1 MKTRRCYTV
10 PLPGRA
16 PLQLG
21 ERTLVMGIVNVTP
34 DSFSDGGL
42 CLDPGRAVAHAL
54 ELEAAGA
61 DVLDVGGESTRPGAA
76 ALPADE
82 ELARVAPVL
91 RGLMAAARVP
101 VSVDTYKADVARVAL
116 DLGATMV
123 NDVSGLLYDPEL
135 AEVVASRGA
144 ALVLMHTRGRSRE
157 MYQDA
162 EYSNVGGEVAGEL
175 ADQVAVAVGAG
186 VERTQIIVDPGL
198 GFAKRAEHSYAALA
212 SLADLVSLDRP
223 ILVGP
228 SRKSFLATDGDA
240 GPRERDWETAA
251 AVTAAVLHGAHL
263 VRVHEV
269 ADLIRVVRVADRIQA
284 HGPGTSASG
293 NEAEG

>member
-10 PLPGRA
+10 PLPGAA
-16 PLQLG
+16 PLKLG

-61 DVLDVGGESTRPGAA
+61 DVLDIGGESTRPGAA
-76 ALPADE
+76 ALSADE

-91 RGLMAAARVP
+91 RGLMGAVRVP

-157 MYQDA
+157 MYQAA

-212 SLADLVSLDRP
+212 SLAVLVSLDRP

-228 SRKSFLATDGDA
+228 SRKSFLATDDDA

-251 AVTAAVLHGAHL
+251 AVTAAVLYGAHL

-269 ADLIRVVRVADRIQA
+269 ADLVRVVRVADRIQA
-284 HGPGTSASG
+284 HRPDTSASG
-293 NEAEG
+293 TETEG

>member
-1 MKTRRCYTV
+1 
-10 PLPGRA
+10 
-16 PLQLG
+16 
-21 ERTLVMGIVNVTP
+21 MGIVNVTP
-34 DSFSDGGL
+34 DSFSDGGV
-42 CLDPGRAVAHAL
+42 CLDPEKAVAHAL
-54 ELEAAGA
+54 ELEASGA

-76 ALPADE
+76 ALSVDE
-82 ELARVAPVL
+82 ELARVVPVL
-91 RGLMAAARVP
+91 RGLVAAARVP

-116 DLGATMV
+116 DLGASIV

-135 AEVVASRGA
+135 AQVVASRGA

-157 MYQDA
+157 MYKNA
-162 EYSNVGGEVAGEL
+162 EYRNVAREVTGEL
-175 ADQVAVAVGAG
+175 GDQVGVAMGAG

-212 SLADLVSLDRP
+212 SLEELGSLDTP

-228 SRKSFLATDGDA
+228 SRKSFLATDGEP
-240 GPRERDWETAA
+240 GPRDRDWETAA

-269 ADLIRVVRVADRIQA
+269 ADLVRVVRVADRI
-284 HGPGTSASG
+284 HEHRPETCVPR
-293 NEAEG
+293 NEAEQ

>member
-1 MKTRRCYTV
+1 MRSNWKRPGRMCWTSAANQR
-10 PLPGRA
+10 GRA
-16 PLQLG
+16 PRRCRPTRNWRG
-21 ERTLVMGIVNVTP
+21 WRR
-34 DSFSDGGL
+34 
-42 CLDPGRAVAHAL
+42 CCVASWAQS
-54 ELEAAGA
+54 GC
-61 DVLDVGGESTRPGAA
+61 RW
-76 ALPADE
+76 
-82 ELARVAPVL
+82 
-91 RGLMAAARVP
+91 
-101 VSVDTYKADVARVAL
+101 SVDTYKADVARVAL

-135 AEVVASRGA
+135 AEVVASRSA

-157 MYQDA
+157 MYQAA
-162 EYSNVGGEVAGEL
+162 EYRNVGREVAGEL

-240 GPRERDWETAA
+240 GPRARDWETAA

-269 ADLIRVVRVADRIQA
+269 ADLVRVVRVADRIQA
-284 HGPGTSASG
+284 HRPDTSASG
-293 NEAEG
+293 TETEG